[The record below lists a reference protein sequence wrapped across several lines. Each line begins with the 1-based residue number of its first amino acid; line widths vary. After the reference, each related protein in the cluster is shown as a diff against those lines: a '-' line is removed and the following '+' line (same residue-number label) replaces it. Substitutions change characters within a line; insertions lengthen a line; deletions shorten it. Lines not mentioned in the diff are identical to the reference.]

1 MWGRN
6 PPCYKIGTNPYSAC
20 PEFRQNENFVSV
32 LWRREVD
39 DATGQVKGL
48 VAGNETSNETGNE
61 KSYKTLTR
69 LKLFALLKNDGRLP
83 LKMFF

>member
-20 PEFRQNENFVSV
+20 PEFRQDEYFVSV
-32 LWRREVD
+32 LWRREVEC
-39 DATGQVKGL
+39 ATGQ
-48 VAGNETSNETGNE
+48 ETGNETGNE

-69 LKLFALLKNDGRLP
+69 LKLFALLKNEG
-83 LKMFF
+83 K